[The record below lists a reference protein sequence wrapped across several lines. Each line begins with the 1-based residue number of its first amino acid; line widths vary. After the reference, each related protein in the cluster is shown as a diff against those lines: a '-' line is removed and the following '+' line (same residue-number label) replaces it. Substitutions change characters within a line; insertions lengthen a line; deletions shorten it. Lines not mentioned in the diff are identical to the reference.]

1 MRGFSSSFPRGG
13 AGAGLLI
20 LRLAV
25 GLQLMT
31 ESGCGGV
38 TPWWLA
44 LLELALALALAV
56 GALTQVAA
64 LVGAGFYAACL
75 LHADWPHAAT
85 LMIAAMTAIALVLL
99 GAGAYSVD
107 ARLFGRRRLVLP
119 PGPMDSN

>member
-1 MRGFSSSFPRGG
+1 MRGFNSSFPRGG

-20 LRLAV
+20 LRVAV
-25 GLQLMT
+25 GLQLMM
-31 ESGCGGV
+31 ESGCGGL
-38 TPWWLA
+38 TPWWLV
-44 LLELALALALAV
+44 LPELVLALALAA
-56 GALTQVAA
+56 GILTPVAA
-64 LVGAGFYAACL
+64 LLCCGVYTACL

-119 PGPMDSN
+119 PDPMDSN

>member
-1 MRGFSSSFPRGG
+1 MRGFSSSFPRRG

-20 LRLAV
+20 LRVAV
-25 GLQLMT
+25 GLQLMI

-44 LLELALALALAV
+44 LLELVLALALAV
-56 GALTQVAA
+56 GVLTPVAA
-64 LVGAGFYAACL
+64 LLSAGVYAACL